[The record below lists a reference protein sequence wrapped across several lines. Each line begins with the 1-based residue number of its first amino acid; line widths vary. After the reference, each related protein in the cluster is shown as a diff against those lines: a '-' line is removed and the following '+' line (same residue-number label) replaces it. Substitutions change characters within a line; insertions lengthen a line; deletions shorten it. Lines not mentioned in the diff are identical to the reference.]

1 MTGRVLGMMMA
12 AVSLAACGGQ
22 GGELREATERRRASE
37 ARDDSA
43 VASAPTGPERLPAFV
58 LTDST
63 PPAAAPTESGTP
75 APAVDT
81 AAVPPTPAP
90 AAAPMPEWTA
100 GRTGV
105 RRRSAGVATV
115 REVRAAPN
123 QGFDRFVVVF
133 GADPVPGY
141 RVEYVDKPV
150 RQCGSGDATQVA
162 GDGWLAIT
170 LHNARAHTD
179 QGRATVQQRERALSL
194 PVLREWEFTCDFEA
208 EVQIVLGVASPNRY
222 RVLELANPSRL
233 VIDIQH

>member
-1 MTGRVLGMMMA
+1 MRGPVLGTMIVA
-12 AVSLAACGGQ
+12 ASLAACGDQ

-43 VASAPTGPERLPAFV
+43 ASAPSGPERLPAFV
-58 LTDST
+58 LADST
-63 PPAAAPTESGTP
+63 PPAAAPAETVAAP
-75 APAVDT
+75 APRTDSAT
-81 AAVPPTPAP
+81 APTPAP
-90 AAAPMPEWTA
+90 DAAPMPDWTA

-105 RRRSAGVATV
+105 RRRSAGIATV
-115 REVRAAPN
+115 RQVRAAPN